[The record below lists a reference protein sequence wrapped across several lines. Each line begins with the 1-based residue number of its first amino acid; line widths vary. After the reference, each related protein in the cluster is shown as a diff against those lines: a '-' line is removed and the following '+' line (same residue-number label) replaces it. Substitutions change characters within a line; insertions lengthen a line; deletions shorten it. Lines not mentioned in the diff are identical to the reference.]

1 MNSPRSLREIESSLI
16 DGRLKGIPGHL
27 PPLALAD
34 VAAQGWNVLAEDLT
48 LPVALLHESALAH
61 NSAWMKAFQARNGA
75 IIAPHGKTT
84 MSPQLFARQLE
95 DGAWAMT
102 VGTIQQLQ
110 VARHYGFARIV
121 LANQLIGKQAIA
133 YVMDELARDPGFE
146 FYTLVDCVAHVQM
159 LAAAAAA
166 RGSALLQ
173 RPLRLLLECGFTG
186 GRTGVRDLRT
196 GLAVARAIKASPHLS
211 LVGVEGFEGLMSGPD
226 GDQRVAAFLDTMVDT
241 ARALEAEGLFAPGR
255 VLLSAGGSAYY
266 DLAAAKLR
274 GAGLRAETAVLT
286 RSGCYLTH
294 DSGSYAEHFDRAIE
308 RTPQLK
314 DLGDGL
320 RPAIEVWAYVQSRPE
335 PTRALVNI
343 GKRDVGYDQH
353 LPLPQ
358 RWYRPGTLPRR
369 PLPLE
374 GHRCTGLNDQH
385 GYLELPAD
393 SPLAVGDMVGLGI
406 SHPCLTFDKWP
417 LMMRVNDEYDVI
429 GAIRTFF

>member
-1 MNSPRSLREIESSLI
+1 MSQPNALQDLESSLI

-27 PPLALAD
+27 PPLALAE
-34 VAAQGWNVLAEDLT
+34 VAAQGWNILAEDLT
-48 LPVALLHESALAH
+48 LPVALLCESALAH
-61 NSAWMKAFQARNGA
+61 NAAWMTAFQARTGA
-75 IIAPHGKTT
+75 IMAPHGKTT
-84 MSPQLFARQLE
+84 MSPQLFARQLD

-110 VARHYGFARIV
+110 VARHYGFARLV
-121 LANQLIGKQAIA
+121 LANQLVGRQAIA
-133 YVMDELARDPGFE
+133 YVMEELARDPGFE
-146 FYTLVDCVAHVQM
+146 FYTLVDSVAHVQM
-159 LAAAAAA
+159 LASAAAAHGLA
-166 RGSALLQ
+166 
-173 RPLRLLLECGFTG
+173 RPLRLLLECGFMG
-186 GRTGVRDLRT
+186 GRTGARDLPT
-196 GLAVARAIKASPHLS
+196 ALAVARAVKACAHLA
-211 LVGVEGFEGLMSGPD
+211 LVGVEGFEGLLSGPD
-226 GDQRVAAFLDTMVDT
+226 AAGKVADFLDTLVRT
-241 ARALEAEGLFAPGR
+241 ARAVEAEGLFAPGR

-266 DLAAAKLR
+266 DLAVAKLR
-274 GAGLRAETAVLT
+274 GAGLHAETAVLT

-294 DSGSYAEHFDRAIE
+294 DSGSYAEHFGRALE

-358 RWYRPGTLPRR
+358 CWYRPGTLPRR
-369 PLPLE
+369 PLPLT

-417 LMMRVNDEYDVI
+417 LMMRVNDDYDVI